1 MTDDSAMPWID
12 ETDVIVLGSGGA
24 GLAAAIV
31 ARDEGARV
39 VIVEKGQF
47 IGGTTATSGGI
58 LWVPNNPHMARLGV
72 EDSEAEAIAYLES
85 LSLGVMDMNLART
98 FVREAPHMIRYL
110 EANTPLRFH
119 VAAGYPDY
127 HPENPG
133 GKPGGGRSLDPD
145 LFSFARLGA
154 WAERVNRLATDLHP
168 QAPVIPI
175 TLVESMGQ
183 GLPDAE
189 TLAARAAEDTRG
201 MGQALIGALL
211 EACLERDIPIY
222 TGVRARELIQQ
233 NGTIVGIVAE
243 RAGLPCQVRARRGV
257 IIATGGFE
265 WNRDLVASFLRGPLD
280 GPASPPENEGD
291 GLIMAMAVGASLG
304 NMSEAW
310 WMPTIPIPGEHVRG
324 RPLYRLCLSERT
336 LPGSIL
342 VNQKGKRFANEA
354 ANYNDIGRA
363 FHTFDPTRFA
373 FENNPAWLIF
383 DNAFAR
389 RYPVA
394 GYAPGKAPP
403 GLLQTAST
411 LSALAMIIGVDADTL
426 TATVERFNHY
436 AALGTDPDFERG
448 VSAYDTYNGDR
459 TQSGV
464 GATLRPLTE
473 GPYHAVR
480 IVSGALGTKGGP
492 KTDDRA
498 RVLDTLGRPIP
509 GLYAAGNAM
518 AGSTGM
524 VYGGAGGT
532 LGPALTFGWLAG
544 RDAARAASGRND

>member
-1 MTDDSAMPWID
+1 MGGEANMSWVD
-12 ETDVIVLGSGGA
+12 ETDVVVLGSGGA

-31 ARDEGARV
+31 AHDEGARV
-39 VIVEKGQF
+39 VVLEKGQL

-58 LWVPNNPHMARLGV
+58 LWVPNNPHMAALGI
-72 EDSEAEAIAYLES
+72 EDTEADALAYLES
-85 LSLGVMDMNLART
+85 LSLGVMDMTLART
-98 FVREAPHMIRYL
+98 FIREAPNMIRYL
-110 EANTPLRFH
+110 ESNTALGFH

-133 GKPGGGRSLDPD
+133 GKPQGGRSLDPD
-145 LFSFARLGA
+145 LFSFKRLGP
-154 WAERVNRLATDLHP
+154 WAERVNRLVTDLHP
-168 QAPVIPI
+168 QAPVVPI
-175 TLVESMGQ
+175 TLVESMGK
-183 GLPDAE
+183 GLPDSE
-189 TLAARAAEDTRG
+189 TLAARIADDTRG

-211 EACLERDIPIY
+211 EACLQRDIPLH
-222 TGVRARELIQQ
+222 TGVRARELVQD
-233 NGTIVGIVAE
+233 NGSIVGVIAE
-243 RAGLPCQVRARRGV
+243 RNGSICQIRARRGV

-265 WNRDLVASFLRGPLD
+265 WNSELVASFLRGPLH

-291 GLIMAMAVGASLG
+291 GLLMAMAVGASLG

-324 RPLYRLCLSERT
+324 RPLYRLCLAERT
-336 LPGSIL
+336 LPGSIM
-342 VNQKGKRFANEA
+342 VNGKGRRFANEA

-383 DNAFAR
+383 DDVYQR

-403 GLLQTAST
+403 GLLHTASDIA
-411 LSALAMIIGVDADTL
+411 ALASMIDVDANALKATL
-426 TATVERFNHY
+426 ERFNQY
-436 AALGTDPDFERG
+436 AAEGRDPDFDRG

-459 TQSGV
+459 TQPGV
-464 GATLRPLTE
+464 SATLRPLSD

-492 KTDDRA
+492 RTDDRA
-498 RVLDTLGRPIP
+498 RVLDTRGQPIP

-532 LGPALTFGWLAG
+532 LGPALTFGYLAG
-544 RDAARAASGRND
+544 KDAAHARTGRND